1 MLAYACVW
9 PRPRPA
15 SRPLPLQVFVE
26 YVMLHG
32 VNDGE
37 EQAHELGALM
47 RDRDVTVNLIPW
59 NPVYSPDIEFAAPGD
74 ERVNRFHSI
83 MRKVYEVP
91 CTIRKEKG
99 QDISGACGQ
108 LVVEQRGVSNS
119 AAAAAAG
126 GSVAGAAGKSI
137 RDIEE
142 LLPRLAVSKA

>member
-1 MLAYACVW
+1 MLH
-9 PRPRPA
+9 
-15 SRPLPLQVFVE
+15 LLQVFVE
-26 YVMLHG
+26 YVMLNG

-47 RDRDVTVNLIPW
+47 RNRDVTVNLIPW

-74 ERVNRFHSI
+74 ERVNRFHTI
-83 MRKVYEVP
+83 MRKEYEVP

-108 LVVEQRGVSNS
+108 LVVEQRGVGNIP
-119 AAAAAAG
+119 AAT
-126 GSVAGAAGKSI
+126 GAVDGGKSL

-142 LLPRLAVSKA
+142 LLPRLAVTKA

>member
-1 MLAYACVW
+1 
-9 PRPRPA
+9 
-15 SRPLPLQVFVE
+15 
-26 YVMLHG
+26 MLHG

-119 AAAAAAG
+119 AAAAAGG

>member
-1 MLAYACVW
+1 M
-9 PRPRPA
+9 
-15 SRPLPLQVFVE
+15 QVFVE
-26 YVMLHG
+26 YVMLNG

-37 EQAHELGALM
+37 EQAHELGLLM

-74 ERVNRFHSI
+74 ARVNAFHSI
-83 MRKVYEVP
+83 MRKVYKVP

-108 LVVEQRGVSNS
+108 LVVEQRGVGSS
-119 AAAAAAG
+119 AAPAG
-126 GSVAGAAGKSI
+126 GGGASTGGASKSI